1 MRWLASSFQE
11 AARFL
16 RKTRLHRFM
25 HPLTRRQILQ
35 QAGAGFGSLALGSL
49 LGAEGASR
57 HANPLAPRAPHFA
70 PKAKSV
76 IFLFMYGGPSHV
88 DLLDPKPELAKWH
101 GKPIPVWKKEDAFM
115 GGKTKNVA
123 MQSYYRFAKRGQA
136 GIEMAEVFPN
146 LARHADDLCVIRSMH
161 AESNNHGPAIFQMNT
176 GFILPGRPC
185 MGSWA
190 AYGLGSESEN
200 LPAFVVLLDHQG
212 APVNGALNWSNGFM
226 PAAYQ
231 GVPFR
236 SSGEPIAY
244 LTPPKGVTREQQR
257 ARLDLLKEWNTE
269 FAAAHPAETPLAA
282 RINSYELAF
291 RMQMSASECTDLSR
305 EPESVRE
312 MYGLENKVTAHFG
325 RNCLLARRLVERG
338 VRFVQLY
345 SGGNEGPKAWDAHDD
360 LKKNHDL
367 HCAETDGP
375 IAALLDDLKMSGL
388 FESTLVVWGGEFGR
402 SPVAENG
409 KGRDHHPKGFT
420 MWMAGAGVKGGQVYG
435 ATDEFGYAAVENR
448 VSVPDLH
455 ATMLHLLGIDH
466 EQLTYRFQGR
476 DFRLT
481 DVSGEVVKA
490 LLA

>member
-1 MRWLASSFQE
+1 MN
-11 AARFL
+11 
-16 RKTRLHRFM
+16 
-25 HPLTRRQILQ
+25 RRQM
-35 QAGAGFGSLALGSL
+35 LALGGGGFGMLALQHL
-49 LGAEGASR
+49 LGTDRLLAAEPRSTSGAR
-57 HANPLAPRAPHFA
+57 PPHFA

-88 DLLDPKPELAKWH
+88 DLFDPKPELARWD
-101 GKPIPVWKKEDAFM
+101 GKPIPVWKDEDAFM
-115 GGKTKNVA
+115 GRKTKNVA
-123 MQSYYRFAKRGQA
+123 MRSPYIFAKHGAA
-136 GIEMAEVFPN
+136 GIEIAETFPN

-161 AESNNHGPAIFQMNT
+161 AESNNHGPALFQMNS
-176 GFILPGRPC
+176 GFTQPGRPS
-185 MGSWA
+185 MGSWVT
-190 AYGLGSESEN
+190 YGLGSESEN

-212 APVNGALNWSNGFM
+212 GPVNGAMNWSNGFM

-244 LTPPKGVTREQQR
+244 LTPPKGVTASQQR
-257 ARLDLLKEWNTE
+257 ARLDLLRQWNSE
-269 FAAAHPAETPLAA
+269 YAAASPAESSLAA
-282 RINSYELAF
+282 RVSAYELAF

-305 EPESVRE
+305 EPESIRSR
-312 MYGLENKVTAHFG
+312 YGLSHPTTQHFG
-325 RNCLLARRLVERG
+325 RNCLLARRVVERG

-375 IAALLDDLKMSGL
+375 IAALLDDLKARGML
-388 FESTLVVWGGEFGR
+388 DSTLVVWGGEFGR

-420 MWMAGAGVKGGQVYG
+420 MWMAGGGIKGGVIHG
-435 ATDEFGYAAVENR
+435 ATDEFGYNAVEKP

-455 ATMLHLLGIDH
+455 ATILHQLGLDH
-466 EQLTYRFQGR
+466 ERLTYRHSGR

-481 DVSGEVVKA
+481 DVSGNVIGEI
-490 LLA
+490 LA

>member
-1 MRWLASSFQE
+1 MLPF
-11 AARFL
+11 
-16 RKTRLHRFM
+16 
-25 HPLTRRQILQ
+25 LTRRQILQ
-35 QAGAGFGSLALGSL
+35 SSGAGFGALGLQSL
-49 LGAEGASR
+49 MASDGALHA
-57 HANPLAPRAPHFA
+57 ANPLAAQAAQFA

-88 DLLDPKPELAKWH
+88 DLFDPKPALAKYH
-101 GKPIPVWKKEDAFM
+101 GRAIPVWKKEDAFM

-123 MQSYYRFAKRGQA
+123 MQSPYRFAKHGQS
-136 GIEMAEVFPN
+136 GIEMAELFPN

-161 AESNNHGPAIFQMNT
+161 AESNNHGPALFQMNT
-176 GFILPGRPC
+176 GFMQAGRPS
-185 MGSWA
+185 MGSWVT
-190 AYGLGSESEN
+190 YGLGSESEN
-200 LPAFVVLLDHQG
+200 LPAFVVLLDKLG

-244 LTPPKGVTREQQR
+244 LQPPKNVSVSQQR
-257 ARLDLLKEWNTE
+257 ARLDLLQRWNAE
-269 FAAAHPAETPLAA
+269 YAEANPAESSLAA

-291 RMQMSASECTDLSR
+291 RMQMSATDCTDLSR
-305 EPESVRE
+305 EPDCVRK
-312 MYGLENKVTAHFG
+312 MYGLEAPVTAHFG

-338 VRFVQLY
+338 VRFVQVY

-375 IAALLDDLKMSGL
+375 IAALLDDLKMSGML
-388 FESTLVVWGGEFGR
+388 DTTLVVWGGEFGR

-420 MWMAGAGVKGGQVYG
+420 MWMAGGGIKGGLTYG
-435 ATDEFGYAAVENR
+435 ATDEFGYSAIEKR

-455 ATMLHLLGIDH
+455 ATILNQLGLDH
-466 EQLTYRFQGR
+466 ERLTYRF
-476 DFRLT
+476 T
-481 DVSGEVVKA
+481 
-490 LLA
+490 